1 MMYPHFTL
9 VASDGVMLVAAPLL
23 VELCR
28 DFVIL
33 SLLQSTESNQSSNK
47 RYYSKSII
55 SMTLNAIV

>member
-1 MMYPHFTL
+1 MYPHFTL